1 MKMEMCTVEL
11 KSDEVYEQ
19 KIECNN
25 FMVKTNDN
33 MSPIESLSLRA
44 IRK

>member
-1 MKMEMCTVEL
+1 MEMCTVEL

-19 KIECNN
+19 KIECDN
-25 FMVKTNDN
+25 FIVKANDN